1 VPRGRLLPA
10 AVAPFAD
17 ELIRA
22 ADEALCLA
30 KRAGEN
36 RIGVLEISVMA
47 DNDGMQS
54 TGGRLL
60 FSPSDLG
67 NFVACEHL
75 TQLDVAV
82 AQGGLT
88 RPSVEN
94 AFAELIQ
101 RKGAEHEQAF
111 LDALRGAGHVVTE
124 VGLGEAR
131 DFEAAARSTVEA
143 MRAGAAY
150 IYQAVLVAD
159 GWRGIVDFLERVERP
174 SALGSWSYEVLD
186 TKLARHPRPEHALQL
201 CFYSQALGRVQ
212 GVDPEV
218 AYVVLGT
225 RERFAIRLADVSAYY
240 RRVRQRFESAI
251 AGRPETAPYPCEH
264 CAVCD
269 FSSACEE
276 RWEREDHLV
285 RVANIRRDQIGRLAA
300 KDIASLTAL
309 AESPPGT
316 AIPRMAQT
324 TFESLREQAAL
335 QLQSQRSGKIEYR
348 ERPVESGRGFAALR
362 PRSPGDLVLDF
373 EGHPLFE
380 PTRGLEYLFGVL
392 TLDGAEPGYLPLWA
406 HDRIAERQALEAFV
420 DLVHDRL
427 ARHPDLHVYHFGAY
441 EPSAIKRLMG
451 EYGTRESEVDD
462 LLRRGIF
469 VDLYT
474 IFRQAL
480 RAGVPSY
487 SLKELEALV
496 GFERSA
502 AVRSG
507 TQAIVDYELWR
518 EGRDG
523 ELLAQIAKYNEE
535 DCRATLGL
543 LGWLHRLR
551 PRDLPWPEPPA
562 PRELSD
568 EAAGAMERRQQL
580 REQLLAGAEVGTPR
594 WLAGELLE
602 FHLRQARPAW
612 WWYFEHLGISLE
624 ELVEDSE
631 AIGGLEADPKTR
643 PTPLKRSLVHTLK
656 FPPQEHKLGPGLAH
670 DPATGKN
677 AGEIVSIDDA
687 EGILRLKRGPKLA
700 AAPFPKALIA
710 EGPYGNR
717 DQRDAIFRMAESIR
731 DGDGRYPALQA
742 ILGREQPRFR
752 GLPTGGR
759 LQTTD
764 PAGMKALA
772 LGLDGSYLFVQG
784 PPGTGKTWTGACLVV
799 YLLAQG
805 KRIGVAAQS
814 HKAIHNLLDE
824 IEKEAREQGVRF
836 RGLKKSTNINAESE
850 FHGKFIRSEPR
861 AEAIAQAG
869 PSVQLL
875 AGTAWLFARADLD
888 ATLDY
893 LVIDEAG
900 QISLADALAMGT
912 SARNL
917 ILLGDPLQLAQVS
930 QGVHPERTGVS
941 VLEHLLGEAPTIP
954 DDRGL
959 FLERSYRMHPSVCAF
974 ISEIVYAG
982 RLHSDD
988 SAARRTTAFGTG
1000 IRFLP
1005 VEHEGNRS
1013 ASDEEVVRIAAAIAG
1028 MLGGSFTDADGTN
1041 RPLRTEDFMV
1051 VTPYNAQVRRLRM
1064 GLPAGVRSG
1073 TVDKFQG
1080 QEAPVVFFS
1089 MATSSGEDVPRNL
1102 AFLFS
1107 RNRLNVAVSRAQCLA
1122 LLVCSPRLLE
1132 TRCHSIE
1139 EMQLVNALCRLVEY
1153 AEGSRTPDG

>member
-1 VPRGRLLPA
+1 M
-10 AVAPFAD
+10 
-17 ELIRA
+17 E
-22 ADEALCLA
+22 
-30 KRAGEN
+30 
-36 RIGVLEISVMA
+36 
-47 DNDGMQS
+47 DNDGMQR
-54 TGGRLL
+54 TGGRIL

-75 TQLDVAV
+75 SRLEAEVAH
-82 AQGGLT
+82 GGLT

-94 AFAELIQ
+94 AFAELIR
-101 RKGAEHEQAF
+101 RKGAEHERAF
-111 LDALRGAGHVVTE
+111 LDALREAGHVVTE

-131 DFEAAARSTVEA
+131 DFEAAARATAEA

-159 GWRGIVDFLERVERP
+159 GWRGIADFLERVERP
-174 SALGSWSYEVLD
+174 SALGAWSFEVLD
-186 TKLARHPRPEHALQL
+186 TKLARYPRPEHALQL
-201 CFYSQALGRVQ
+201 CFYSQALGRGQ
-212 GVDPEV
+212 GADPEA

-240 RRVRQRFESAI
+240 RRVRRRFETAV

-309 AESPPGT
+309 AEAPPDT
-316 AIPRMAQT
+316 SVPRMAQT
-324 TFESLREQAAL
+324 TFEGLREQAAL
-335 QLQSQRSGKIEYR
+335 QLQSRRSGKIEYE
-348 ERPVESGRGFAALR
+348 ERPVESGRGFAALP
-362 PRSPGDLVLDF
+362 PRSPGDLILDF
-373 EGHPLFE
+373 EGHPFFE
-380 PTRGLEYLFGVL
+380 PARGLEYLFGVL
-392 TLDGAEPGYLPLWA
+392 TLGGAQPGYLLLWA
-406 HDRIAERQALEAFV
+406 HDRAAERRALEAFV
-420 DLVHDRL
+420 DLVHERL
-427 ARHPDLHVYHFGAY
+427 ARHPDLHIYHFGAY
-441 EPSAIKRLMG
+441 EPSAVKRLMG
-451 EYGTRESEVDD
+451 EYGTREAEVDE

-474 IFRQAL
+474 IFRQAI

-507 TQAIVDYELWR
+507 TQAIVDYEQWR
-518 EGRDG
+518 EGRDDAV
-523 ELLAQIAKYNEE
+523 LAQIAQYNEE

-543 LGWLHRLR
+543 LDWLHRLR
-551 PRDLPWPEPPA
+551 PRDLPWPAPPA
-562 PRELSD
+562 PRELSE
-568 EAAGAMERRQQL
+568 EAAGAIERRGQL
-580 REQLLAGAEVGTPR
+580 REQLLDGAEPGTPR

-602 FHLRQARPAW
+602 YHRREARPAW
-612 WWYFEHLGISLE
+612 WWYFEHLGISSE

-631 AIGGLEADPKTR
+631 SIGGLEPDPKTR
-643 PTPLKRSLVHTLK
+643 PTPSKKSLVHTLE

-677 AGEIVSIDDA
+677 AGEILEIDDA
-687 EGILRLKRGPKLA
+687 RGLLRLKRGPKLA
-700 AAPFPKALIA
+700 GVPLPKALIP
-710 EGPYGNR
+710 EGPYSNP
-717 DQRDAIFRMAESIR
+717 DQRDAIFRVAESIR
-731 DGDGRYPALQA
+731 NDDGRYPALRA

-752 GLPTGGR
+752 GRSAGGR
-759 LQTTD
+759 IQTTD
-764 PAGMKALA
+764 PAEMKALA
-772 LGLDGSYLFVQG
+772 LGLDGSYLFIQG
-784 PPGTGKTWTGACLVV
+784 PPGSGKTWTGACLAVH
-799 YLLAQG
+799 LLAQG

-814 HKAIHNLLDE
+814 HKAIHKLLGE
-824 IEKEAREQGVRF
+824 IEREAREQGVRF
-836 RGLKKSTNINAESE
+836 HGLKKSTSTNDESVY
-850 FHGKFIRSEPR
+850 HGQLIRNEPR
-861 AEAIAQAG
+861 AEAIASAG
-869 PSVQLL
+869 RGVQLL

-888 ATLDY
+888 TTLDY

-900 QISLADALAMGT
+900 QVSLADALAMGT

-930 QGVHPERTGVS
+930 QGVHPERTGLS
-941 VLEHLLGEAPTIP
+941 VLAHLLGKAPTISE
-954 DDRGL
+954 DRGL
-959 FLERSYRMHPSVCAF
+959 FLERSFRMHPDVCAF
-974 ISEIVYAG
+974 ISEVVYAG
-982 RLHSDD
+982 RLRSDD
-988 SAARRTTAFGTG
+988 SAARRSTAFGTG

-1013 ASDEEVVRIAAAIAG
+1013 ASDEEVARIKAAITG
-1028 MLGGSFTDADGTN
+1028 MLDGSFTDADGTT
-1041 RPLRTEDFMV
+1041 RPLRAKDFMV
-1051 VTPYNAQVRRLRM
+1051 VAPYNAQVRRLRM
-1064 GLPAGVRSG
+1064 GLPAAVRIG

-1080 QEAPVVFFS
+1080 QEAAVVFFS

-1153 AEGSRTPDG
+1153 ADGASRVMG